1 MIYIIYY
8 DEVFIYSYSFMNIPP
23 GDVIP
28 VEEDQHL
35 QVFTGESS
43 STIATVVSCSRPGS
57 LRGNT
62 SALYAE
68 ELPGHFK

>member
-1 MIYIIYY
+1 MMMK
-8 DEVFIYSYSFMNIPP
+8 VFIHSYSFMYIPP

-43 STIATVVSCSRPGS
+43 STIATVVSCIY
-57 LRGNT
+57 T
-62 SALYAE
+62 ALN
-68 ELPGHFK
+68 H